1 MIKRKERKK
10 RKKIRERGTGW
21 CMLPER
27 KRPRQAAINGD
38 MELAGVGQKEAM
50 VHGFRFRLN
59 WEKEESDASPFQTI
73 NAVEEAV
80 SEKVHGGA
88 MAGSS
93 LE

>member
-1 MIKRKERKK
+1 M
-10 RKKIRERGTGW
+10 
-21 CMLPER
+21 
-27 KRPRQAAINGD
+27 
-38 MELAGVGQKEAM
+38 
-50 VHGFRFRLN
+50 HGFRFRLN

-93 LE
+93 PE

>member
-1 MIKRKERKK
+1 MRMIKRKKK
-10 RKKIRERGTGW
+10 EKKERGRGGTPARAGQ
-21 CMLPER
+21 R
-27 KRPRQAAINGD
+27 HGGGHGFRPK
-38 MELAGVGQKEAM
+38 LAGANGSGAT

-88 MAGSS
+88 MAGS
-93 LE
+93 LPE